1 MLENPPSGVFD
12 VEVIAEIFPSVPFN
26 QSHTQ
31 PYALVFVGSGAEVR
45 FGGLPGGRIP
55 VY

>member
-1 MLENPPSGVFD
+1 M
-12 VEVIAEIFPSVPFN
+12 EVIAEVFPSVPFN

-31 PYALVFVGSGAEVR
+31 PYAVVFVWSGQSSVS
-45 FGGLPGGRIP
+45 GVCPGGRTP